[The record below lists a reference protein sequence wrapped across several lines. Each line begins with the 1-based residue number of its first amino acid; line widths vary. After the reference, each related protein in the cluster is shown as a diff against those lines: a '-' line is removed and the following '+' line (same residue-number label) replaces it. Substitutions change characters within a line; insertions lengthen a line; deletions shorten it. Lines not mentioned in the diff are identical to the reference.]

1 MSAVTSPTYG
11 SIDLPDCW
19 GIDAAMAGVFTDAEL
34 VALSKA
40 RLANGQLIKFIWG
53 YVPLP
58 NNPKSSWDMSAER
71 ARAIC
76 DLGFCLLLVQHCRS
90 GYWIASKTTGT
101 EDGAF
106 AGNYAKSIGYPSDA
120 HLALDDESLKDQGTP
135 VFQHVVGWCGPGG
148 VQIGARPVVYEGFDP
163 GLSPTQLYEVPDVNR
178 YWGAYGPWD
187 VSTRSVCCRQSLQTT
202 VAGLAADPDHAFPDK
217 LGGVLRAMCRPDL
230 APARLALT

>member
-1 MSAVTSPTYG
+1 MTATTSPTYG

-19 GIDAAMAGVFTDAEL
+19 GIDAAMAGAFTDAQL
-34 VALSKA
+34 LALSKA

-58 NNPKSSWDMSAER
+58 GNAKSSWDMSAAR

-90 GYWIASKTTGT
+90 GYWVASQQTGLD
-101 EDGAF
+101 DGAY
-106 AGNYAKSIGYPSDA
+106 AGNYAKNEVGYPSDA
-120 HLALDDESLKDQGTP
+120 HLALDDESLKNHGTP
-135 VFQHVVGWCGPGG
+135 VYQHVVGWCSG
-148 VQIGARPVVYEGFDP
+148 VRVGATPCVYEGFDP
-163 GLSPTQLYEVPDVNR
+163 GLSQVQLYDVPDVDR

-187 VSTRSVCCRQSLQTT
+187 VATRSVCCRQSMQTT

-230 APARLALT
+230 APARLALI